1 MMKNRKIVTAVLAT
15 AFTGMVAG
23 TSIQAQAADFDPV
36 FYAQTYA
43 DVAAAFGTDT
53 EALYNHYV
61 NFGQKEGR
69 IPFAGGQPGEVVD
82 GIADT
87 EVTDTTEVMDIAEV
101 PESTTGLTRASFPW
115 FTRRHDDCP
124 ICDYMEG
131 SVEVITYGATEAQVK
146 ERLLALKEVYPD
158 GMYLGYGCGGFSN
171 KLKTALYGPASIHD
185 PVKPTVR
192 NKNVVKIDSV
202 TTLDPGRVRTG
213 DIIYTTSPDSPNGH
227 VFMVLDHDDW
237 GVTVVEANWNWDQ
250 KAHWGR
256 RISWTDLD
264 KVFECVEHYL
274 Y

>member
-1 MMKNRKIVTAVLAT
+1 MMKNRKIVTTVLAT
-15 AFTGMVAG
+15 AFMGMVAG
-23 TSIQAQAADFDPV
+23 TSIHAKAADFDPV

-43 DVAAAFGTDT
+43 DVAVAFGTDT

-69 IPFAGGQPGEVVD
+69 IPYAGGQPGEVVD

-87 EVTDTTEVMDIAEV
+87 AVVDTAEV
-101 PESTTGLTRASFPW
+101 PVSTTGFTRASFPW

-131 SVEVITYGATEAQVK
+131 KMEVITYGATEAQVK

-158 GMYLGYGCGGFSN
+158 GAYLGYGCAGFAS
-171 KLKTALYGPASIHD
+171 KLKTALYGPVSIHD
-185 PVKPTVR
+185 PVKPTVK
-192 NKNVVKIDSV
+192 NKNVVKVNSV
-202 TTLDPGRVRTG
+202 ATLDPSKVRIG
-213 DIIYTTSPDSPNGH
+213 DVIHTTSPISPNGH

-237 GVTVVEANWNWDQ
+237 GVTVVEANLNWDQ

-256 RISWTDLD
+256 RISWTDLEEIL
-264 KVFECVEHYL
+264 KFVEHYL